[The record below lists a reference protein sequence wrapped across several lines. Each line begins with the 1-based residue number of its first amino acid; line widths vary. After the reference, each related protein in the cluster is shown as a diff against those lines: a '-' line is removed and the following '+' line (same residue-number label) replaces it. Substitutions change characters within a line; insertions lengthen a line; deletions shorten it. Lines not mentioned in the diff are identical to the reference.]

1 MIERTVTVVP
11 EDGLHARPASKFVE
25 TANEYDSEIT
35 VATDG
40 GDPVN
45 AASMLAVGDAAGI
58 GGEIQEE
65 FDDATLVGRRA
76 LQGDQ
81 FCRQRSVVCVRTHV
95 HKVVVTEDSRVW

>member
-45 AASMLAVGDAAGI
+45 AASMLAVTGLGAASGDDVVLMADGPDEKEAI
-58 GGEIQEE
+58 E
-65 FDDATLVGRRA
+65 A
-76 LQGDQ
+76 LEA
-81 FCRQRSVVCVRTHV
+81 VLT
-95 HKVVVTEDSRVW
+95 TPEDEYE